1 MKDPKINMR
10 KLNPCLRGKY
20 EGKNNPSPINISPNR
35 TSYFASHPK
44 VSAVGVLNE
53 SHFVRQDLIVK

>member
-20 EGKNNPSPINISPNR
+20 EGKNNPSPINISQIELL
-35 TSYFASHPK
+35 TSHPR